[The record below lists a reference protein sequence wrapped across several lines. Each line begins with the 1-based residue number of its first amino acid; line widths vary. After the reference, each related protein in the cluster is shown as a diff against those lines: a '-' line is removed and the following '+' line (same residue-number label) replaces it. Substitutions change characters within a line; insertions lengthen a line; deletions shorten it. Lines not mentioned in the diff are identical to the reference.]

1 MDWKKSKNAANLSG
15 IVLTAAV
22 HVVLL
27 GACGFTGLK
36 YLYPPP
42 QEQTFLID
50 FSQEAEPLKV
60 IETTNGRAP
69 EAEEVD
75 ITKPVELVRQSKAQ
89 EKGKNQN
96 VAQEASP
103 GDKGD
108 VAKYEPPAEKPIDKR
123 ALFRSAANKDNKD
136 TLAAQTARRVSD
148 ALAAG
153 HASGNSTAG
162 RETGS
167 PNAHLKGRHPSNGSL
182 PKPAYNSQEEGTVVV
197 RIWVDQYGKV
207 TRAVAGAEGTT
218 TTDSKLWSAAR
229 AAAMKSNFNMDG
241 DAPALQEG
249 TITYKFTLK

>member
-89 EKGKNQN
+89 EKGKIRTW
-96 VAQEASP
+96 P
-103 GDKGD
+103 
-108 VAKYEPPAEKPIDKR
+108 
-123 ALFRSAANKDNKD
+123 
-136 TLAAQTARRVSD
+136 RRQV
-148 ALAAG
+148 
-153 HASGNSTAG
+153 
-162 RETGS
+162 RETKETWQSMNLRQRS
-167 PNAHLKGRHPSNGSL
+167 P
-182 PKPAYNSQEEGTVVV
+182 
-197 RIWVDQYGKV
+197 
-207 TRAVAGAEGTT
+207 
-218 TTDSKLWSAAR
+218 
-229 AAAMKSNFNMDG
+229 
-241 DAPALQEG
+241 
-249 TITYKFTLK
+249 